1 MTELQELLRDL
12 QSSSVWMELGG
23 LALCLGLAWMMSWAI
38 GRGAARDSILFG
50 RRVLDGLFFPV
61 LSLAFTYVLKTSL
74 IKMQHVPVLKMAL
87 PILVS
92 LVVIRLIARVMTTV
106 LPTSSGARALER
118 VVSWVAWGMAVL
130 WITGLMVPVIDELES
145 IRFSVGKTSVSLMH
159 VFEVG
164 MTSVLVLVLSLWLS
178 ATIERRVLSHAM
190 SDLSMRKVAS
200 NTLRALLLMLGALFA
215 LSAVGVDL
223 TALSVIGGALGVGIG
238 FGLQKLAANYISGFV
253 ILIERSLRI
262 GDYVRVEGF
271 EGTVT
276 DIKTRYTL
284 IRANNGSESV
294 VPNELL
300 ITQRVENLS
309 LENSRMLLNTQY
321 WVGLESD
328 AAQVAQL
335 MVEAALQA
343 DRVLADPEPVALLS
357 EVSPQGLRWTL
368 NFWMDAPLTGQALVR
383 SDVNLA
389 VLQSLR
395 QAGVALAAAPHE
407 VVIRQ

>member
-12 QSSSVWMELGG
+12 QSPSVWMELGG

-61 LSLAFTYVLKTSL
+61 LSLAFTYALKTSL

-328 AAQVAQL
+328 AQQVAQL
-335 MVEAALQA
+335 LVEAALQA
-343 DRVLADPEPVALLS
+343 DRVLAEPKPTALLT

>member
-1 MTELQELLRDL
+1 
-12 QSSSVWMELGG
+12 
-23 LALCLGLAWMMSWAI
+23 
-38 GRGAARDSILFG
+38 
-50 RRVLDGLFFPV
+50 
-61 LSLAFTYVLKTSL
+61 
-74 IKMQHVPVLKMAL
+74 
-87 PILVS
+87 
-92 LVVIRLIARVMTTV
+92 
-106 LPTSSGARALER
+106 
-118 VVSWVAWGMAVL
+118 
-130 WITGLMVPVIDELES
+130 
-145 IRFSVGKTSVSLMH
+145 
-159 VFEVG
+159 
-164 MTSVLVLVLSLWLS
+164 
-178 ATIERRVLSHAM
+178 
-190 SDLSMRKVAS
+190 
-200 NTLRALLLMLGALFA
+200 LFA

-328 AAQVAQL
+328 PQQVAQL
-335 MVEAALQA
+335 MVEAALKA

-368 NFWMDAPLTGQALVR
+368 HFWMDAPLTGQALVR

-395 QAGVALAAAPHE
+395 QAGVMLAAAPTE
-407 VVIRQ
+407 VLIRQ

>member
-1 MTELQELLRDL
+1 MTELQELLLDL
-12 QSSSVWMELGG
+12 QSASVWMELGG
-23 LALCLGLAWMMSWAI
+23 LVLCLGLAWMMSWAI

-61 LSLAFTYVLKTSL
+61 LSLAFTYALKTSL
-74 IKMQHVPVLKMAL
+74 IKMKHVPVLKMAL

-106 LPTSSGARALER
+106 LPTSNGARSLER

-328 AAQVAQL
+328 PQQVAQL
-335 MVEAALQA
+335 MVEAALKA

-368 NFWMDAPLTGQALVR
+368 HFWMDAPLTGQALVR

-407 VVIRQ
+407 VVIR

>member
-1 MTELQELLRDL
+1 MNELNELLLEL
-12 QSSSVWMELGG
+12 QSSTVWMELGG
-23 LALCLGLAWMMSWAI
+23 LALCLGLAWMVSRAI

-50 RRVLDGLFFPV
+50 RRVIDGVCFPV
-61 LSLAFTYVLKTSL
+61 LSLAFAYVLKVTL
-74 IKMQHVPVLKMAL
+74 VKTQHVPVLKMAL

-92 LVVIRLIARVMTTV
+92 LVAIRLIARVMTAV
-106 LPTSSGARALER
+106 FPSSSGARALER

-130 WITGLMVPVIDELES
+130 WITGLLVPVIDELES
-145 IRFSVGKTSVSLMH
+145 IRFAVGKSSVSMLH

-178 ATIERRVLSHAM
+178 ATIERRVLNQTVA
-190 SDLSMRKVAS
+190 DLSMRKVAS
-200 NTLRALLLMLGALFA
+200 NSLRALLLMLGALFA

-253 ILIERSLRI
+253 ILLERSLRI
-262 GDYVRVEGF
+262 GDYVRVDGF
-271 EGTVT
+271 EGSVT

-309 LENSRMLLNTQY
+309 LENSRMLLSTQY
-321 WVGLESD
+321 WVGLDSD
-328 AAQVAQL
+328 AQQVAQL
-335 MVEAALQA
+335 LAEAALSA
-343 DRVLADPEPVALLS
+343 PRVLVDPEPLALLS
-357 EVSPQGLRWTL
+357 EISPQGLRWTL
-368 NFWMDAPLTGQALVR
+368 HFWMDAPLTGQAMVR

-389 VLQSLR
+389 VLKSLR

>member
-1 MTELQELLRDL
+1 MTELQALWLDL
-12 QSSSVWMELGG
+12 QSPLVWMELGG
-23 LALCLGLAWMMSWAI
+23 LALCLALAWLISWAL
-38 GRGAARDSILFG
+38 GRGGARDAILFG
-50 RRVLDGLFFPV
+50 RRVWDGLLFPV
-61 LSLAFTYVLKTSL
+61 LSLGLAFALKTTL
-74 IKMQHVPVLKMAL
+74 VKVQHVPVLKMAL
-87 PILVS
+87 PILLS
-92 LVVIRLIARVMTTV
+92 LVVIRLIARVLTTV
-106 LPTSSGARALER
+106 FPSSSGARALER
-118 VVSWVAWGMAVL
+118 VVSWLAWAMAVL
-130 WITGLMVPVIDELES
+130 WITGLMGPVMDELED
-145 IRFSVGKTSVSLMH
+145 IRFSVGKSSVSVLH

-164 MTSVLVLVLSLWLS
+164 ITSVLVLVLSLWAS
-178 ATIERRVLSHAM
+178 ATLERRVLNHAVA
-190 SDLSMRKVAS
+190 DLSMRKVAS

-271 EGTVT
+271 EGTVS

-309 LENSRMLLNTQY
+309 LENSRMMLTTQY

-328 AAQVAQL
+328 AQRVGQL
-335 MVEAALQA
+335 LVEAALRA
-343 DRVLADPEPVALLS
+343 ERVLAEPRPVALLA
-357 EVSPQGLRWTL
+357 EVSPQGLRWTVH
-368 NFWMDAPLTGQALVR
+368 FWMDAPLTGQGLVR
-383 SDVNLA
+383 SEVNLA
-389 VLQSLR
+389 VLQALR
-395 QAGVALAAAPHE
+395 AAGVALAPAPHE
-407 VVIRQ
+407 VVICQ

>member
-1 MTELQELLRDL
+1 MIDLQELLLDL
-12 QSSSVWMELGG
+12 QSPTVWLELGG
-23 LALCLGLAWMMSWAI
+23 LPLCLMLAWLISRAI
-38 GRGAARDSILFG
+38 GRGASRDSILFG
-50 RRVLDGLFFPV
+50 RRVLDGLLFPT
-61 LSLAFTYVLKTSL
+61 LALAFTYALKTILIKTQHVSVLKL
-74 IKMQHVPVLKMAL
+74 AV
-87 PILVS
+87 PILLS

-106 LPTSSGARALER
+106 FPTSSGARVLER
-118 VVSWVAWGMAVL
+118 VVSWFAWLVTVL
-130 WITGLMVPVIDELES
+130 WITGLLLPVVQELES
-145 IRFSVGKTSVSLMH
+145 IRFSLGKSTVSLMH

-178 ATIERRVLSHAM
+178 ATLERRVLNHAVA
-190 SDLSMRKVAS
+190 DLSMRKVAS
-200 NTLRALLLMLGALFA
+200 NTLRALLLLLGALFA

-271 EGTVT
+271 EGVVT

-309 LENSRMLLNTQY
+309 LENSRMLLSTQY

-328 AAQVAQL
+328 AQQVAQL
-335 MVEAALQA
+335 LVGAALQA
-343 DRVLADPEPVALLS
+343 DRVLSEPQPVALLS
-357 EVSPQGLRWTL
+357 EVTPQGLRWTL
-368 NFWMDAPLTGQALVR
+368 NFWMDAPLGGQGLVR
-383 SDVNLA
+383 SAVNLA
-389 VLQSLR
+389 VLHSLR
-395 QAGVALAAAPHE
+395 QAGVTLAAAPQE

>member
-12 QSSSVWMELGG
+12 QSPSVWMELGG

-61 LSLAFTYVLKTSL
+61 LSLAFTYALKTSL
-74 IKMQHVPVLKMAL
+74 IKLQHVPVLKMAL

-92 LVVIRLIARVMTTV
+92 LVVIRLIARVLTNV
-106 LPTSSGARALER
+106 FPASNGARALER
-118 VVSWVAWGMAVL
+118 VVSWLAWGMAVL
-130 WITGLMVPVIDELES
+130 WITGLMLPVVDELES
-145 IRFSVGKTSVSLMH
+145 IRFSVGKSSVSLLH

-178 ATIERRVLSHAM
+178 ATIERRVLNHAV

-223 TALSVIGGALGVGIG
+223 TALSVIGGALGVGVG

-309 LENSRMLLNTQY
+309 LENSRMLLSTQY

-328 AAQVAQL
+328 AEQVARL
-335 MVEAALQA
+335 LVEAALQA

-357 EVSPQGLRWTL
+357 EVSPQGLRWAL
-368 NFWMDAPLTGQALVR
+368 NFWMDAPLTGQSLVR

>member
-12 QSSSVWMELGG
+12 QSPSVWMELGG
-23 LALCLGLAWMMSWAI
+23 LVLCLGLAWMMSWAI

-50 RRVLDGLFFPV
+50 RRVLDGLFFPA
-61 LSLAFTYVLKTSL
+61 LSLAFAYALKTSL
-74 IKMQHVPVLKMAL
+74 IKIQHVPVLKMAL

-145 IRFSVGKTSVSLMH
+145 IRFSVGKTSISLMH

-200 NTLRALLLMLGALFA
+200 NTMRALLLMLGALFA

-321 WVGLESD
+321 WVGLDSD
-328 AAQVAQL
+328 AEQVARL
-335 MVEAALQA
+335 LVEAALQA
-343 DRVLADPEPVALLS
+343 KRVLADPEPVALLA

-389 VLQSLR
+389 ALQSLR

>member
-1 MTELQELLRDL
+1 
-12 QSSSVWMELGG
+12 
-23 LALCLGLAWMMSWAI
+23 
-38 GRGAARDSILFG
+38 
-50 RRVLDGLFFPV
+50 
-61 LSLAFTYVLKTSL
+61 
-74 IKMQHVPVLKMAL
+74 
-87 PILVS
+87 
-92 LVVIRLIARVMTTV
+92 
-106 LPTSSGARALER
+106 
-118 VVSWVAWGMAVL
+118 
-130 WITGLMVPVIDELES
+130 
-145 IRFSVGKTSVSLMH
+145 
-159 VFEVG
+159 
-164 MTSVLVLVLSLWLS
+164 
-178 ATIERRVLSHAM
+178 
-190 SDLSMRKVAS
+190 MRKVAS

-328 AAQVAQL
+328 PQQVAQL
-335 MVEAALQA
+335 MVEAALKA
-343 DRVLADPEPVALLS
+343 DRVLADPKPVALLS

>member
-12 QSSSVWMELGG
+12 QSPSVWMELGG
-23 LALCLGLAWMMSWAI
+23 LVLCLGLAWMMSWAI

-61 LSLAFTYVLKTSL
+61 LSLAFTYALKTSL

-106 LPTSSGARALER
+106 LPTSNGARALER

-328 AAQVAQL
+328 AEQVGRL
-335 MVEAALQA
+335 LVEAALQA
-343 DRVLADPEPVALLS
+343 DRVLADPKPVALLA